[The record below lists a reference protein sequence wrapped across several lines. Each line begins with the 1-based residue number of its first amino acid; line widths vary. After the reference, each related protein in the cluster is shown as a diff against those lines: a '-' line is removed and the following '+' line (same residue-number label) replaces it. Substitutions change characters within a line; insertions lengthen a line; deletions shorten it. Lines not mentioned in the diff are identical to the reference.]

1 MTRTADLIL
10 ENAQARTLDAQR
22 PTASAVAIADGLI
35 VAVGDGHDMAEWR
48 GPRTEVVDLAGA
60 TLLPGLVDSH
70 IHPFMGTEQAR
81 GVDFTGM
88 RTLDEVISALRA
100 ERKRCREGEWVL
112 GFALA
117 YDPFQEPGISAD
129 VIEDAVQG
137 APALLRFFDFHTAL
151 ASSAALAVAHIDGP
165 RRFDE
170 AAEIVCSGG
179 KPTGELRERS
189 AISLVAD
196 VVPERT
202 EEQLLTAYR
211 QTFERMN
218 ASGLTGAHVMLG
230 APSLFDVCRT
240 LEERG
245 WLTVRLVV
253 PLHQQPSI
261 GDDEVEQRLRLVS
274 ERGRRWRAGAA
285 KFFIDGVVETGTAWL
300 LEPDAQG
307 RGTHAFWPDPRR
319 YAELVGRFARAGY
332 QCVTH
337 AIGDQGVRAAL
348 DAYRAAGAAPATR
361 HRVEHIET
369 LADVDLPRFASEGVI
384 ASMQPIHLESVRG
397 DRSDAWSTAL
407 GPARC
412 DRAWRMRDLL
422 DSGARL
428 AFGSDWPVAR
438 FDPWRGMAWAR
449 LRREPG
455 SPDALPYNGDQ
466 ALTPLE
472 ALAGYTA
479 GAAFAVG
486 EERQSGR
493 IACGYRADLTAVP
506 VDPVATAADELPG
519 LPVVLTVVDGEI
531 VYRAG

>member
-1 MTRTADLIL
+1 MTPTADLIL
-10 ENAQARTLDAQR
+10 QNAQARTLDEHR

-35 VAVGDGHDMAEWR
+35 VAVGDRHDIADWR
-48 GPRTEVVDLAGA
+48 GPRTEIVDLAGA
-60 TLLPGLVDSH
+60 VLLPGLVDSH

-81 GVDFTGM
+81 GVDCTGM
-88 RTLDEVISALRA
+88 RTLDEVLSALGA

-117 YDPFQEPGISAD
+117 YDAFQETGINAH

-137 APALLRFFDFHTAL
+137 APALLRFYDFHTAL
-151 ASSAALAVAHIDGP
+151 ASSAALALAHVDGP

-170 AAEIVCSGG
+170 AAEIVCSDGL
-179 KPTGELRERS
+179 PTGELRERS
-189 AISLVAD
+189 AISLVSD
-196 VVPERT
+196 VIPERT

-211 QTFERMN
+211 QTFAKMN

-230 APSLFDVCRT
+230 TPSLFDVCRV

-253 PLHQQPSI
+253 PLHQPPSI

-274 ERGRRWRAGAA
+274 EHGRRWRAGTA

-300 LEPDAQG
+300 LEPDAHG
-307 RGTHAFWPDPRR
+307 RGTHAFWPDPGR

-337 AIGDQGVRAAL
+337 AIGDQAVRAAL
-348 DAYRAAGAAPATR
+348 DAYRAAGAPALR
-361 HRVEHIET
+361 HRVEHVET
-369 LADVDLPRFASEGVI
+369 LADVDLPRFASEGAI

-422 DSGARL
+422 DAGARL

-455 SPDALPYNGDQ
+455 NPDAPPYNGDQ
-466 ALTPLE
+466 VLTPLE
-472 ALAGYTA
+472 ALAGYTT
-479 GAAFAVG
+479 GAAYAIG

-493 IACGYRADLTAVP
+493 IATGYRADLTATP
-506 VDPVATAADELPG
+506 VDPVATAADELPD

-531 VYRAG
+531 VHRGG